1 MSQESIKDF
10 VKIPGVLGVALTQE
24 SQLYF
29 YPKERLA
36 EKERQIL
43 ILNILQVIE
52 NPKKLKSHE
61 LRIMGYYM
69 YSYELNSS
77 VTFLVITETDI
88 SAIKLRPLAARQLKD
103 TLQRNIDHSL
113 LTFKVL
119 TNKFSQPQAASI
131 KIEAQIEEH
140 SIEESFEN
148 ILESSVTVEQLINAL
163 NRISRFSSNYIG
175 NKLTA
180 NYWQLTRPESE
191 WLDNFRINRS
201 AEIVFTGIVAET
213 VSSLQHQ
220 LIKDWATAFI
230 NYCSQIITNMPT
242 MLEQKSFDERERNI
256 LLTPP
261 NNY

>member
-52 NPKKLKSHE
+52 NPKKLKIHE

-119 TNKFSQPQAASI
+119 ANKFSQPQAASV
-131 KIEAQIEEH
+131 KIEEH
-140 SIEESFEN
+140 SIEESFES

-191 WLDNFRINRS
+191 WLDNFRISRS
-201 AEIVFTGIVAET
+201 AEIVFTGVVVET
-213 VSSLQHQ
+213 VSSPQQQ
-220 LIKDWATAFI
+220 LVKDWATAFI
-230 NYCSQIITNMPT
+230 NYCSQIIINMPT
-242 MLEQKSFDERERNI
+242 MIEQKSLDEREKNI
-256 LLTPP
+256 LLNPP